1 MGKIRINNS
10 VIHLEALEAS
20 CMMCHVKQD
29 FNIGKS
35 QVLVQVLL
43 EFLPYYNIDTIYKNK
58 TKQNNQPIKQKTLP
72 KTLFRFYSQ

>member
-1 MGKIRINNS
+1 MGKIRINAS
-10 VIHLEALEAS
+10 VIHLESLEAS

-35 QVLVQVLL
+35 HVLVQVLL
-43 EFLPYYNIDTIYKNK
+43 EFLSYYNVDTIHKNK
-58 TKQNNQPIKQKTLP
+58 TKQNNQLIKQKTLP